1 MMRTFHPPP
10 NTIRVKGIRE
20 ESKTKV
26 YNAVRKVTRI
36 KEIEDITSREIKTG
50 ERLLYLLQ
58 TIFLE
63 VTSRLKCVLY
73 YPDKWI
79 QFRICFFFSNHP
91 IYEINSLYPFSL
103 FFHQRIFCSFPLFL
117 AFFFSPYFLKSFS
130 NPNHVSLIL
139 NISYI
144 VYAPYFFNL
153 TT

>member
-1 MMRTFHPPP
+1 MFVMTKKAVSNNGYDFYLISVIMMRTFHPPP

-79 QFRICFFFSNHP
+79 QFKICF
-91 IYEINSLYPFSL
+91 ISLYLKSNAKL
-103 FFHQRIFCSFPLFL
+103 SHSSFPI
-117 AFFFSPYFLKSFS
+117 FS
-130 NPNHVSLIL
+130 I
-139 NISYI
+139 
-144 VYAPYFFNL
+144 
-153 TT
+153 